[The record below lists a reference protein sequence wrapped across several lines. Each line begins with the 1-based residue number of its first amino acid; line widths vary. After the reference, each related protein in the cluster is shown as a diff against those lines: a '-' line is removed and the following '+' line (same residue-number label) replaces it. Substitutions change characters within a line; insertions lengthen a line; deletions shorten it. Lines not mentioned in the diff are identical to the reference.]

1 MFVIKYCLIKGESIY
16 VKKLFVA
23 IRQGNIQQVKDIL
36 QKKPELISCTAK
48 QPPKKDD
55 GQSPLQVAIK
65 SGNFIIAD
73 YLLDCDADVNF
84 IETESCNQWKM
95 PVIQDAIMATIMNT
109 RFLRFT
115 YKNGEKVWEIY
126 RTKEQFDMAF
136 RILKRMFDLGADINS
151 HDSYGNSCLGRA
163 ILDARQILPTIH
175 YQDPT
180 WVDERP
186 LNNELKEDLTLIFNL
201 LLEQGADVNEV
212 DRKIG
217 NKSLAEFYKK
227 ECVAQ
232 FFVK

>member
-1 MFVIKYCLIKGESIY
+1 M
-16 VKKLFVA
+16 KKLFVA
-23 IRQGNIQQVKDIL
+23 IRQGNIQQVKEIL
-36 QKKPELISCTAK
+36 HRKPELISCVAK

-55 GQSPLQVAIK
+55 GQSPLQIAIK

-73 YLLDCDADVNF
+73 YLLDCRADVNF
-84 IETESCNQWKM
+84 MEIESCNQWKM
-95 PVIQDAIMATIMNT
+95 PVIQDAIMATIMNA
-109 RFLRFT
+109 RFLRHT
-115 YKNGEKVWEIY
+115 YRNGEKGWEIC

-136 RILKRMFDLGADINS
+136 NILKRMFDLGGDITC

-186 LNNELKEDLTLIFNL
+186 LNQELKEDLTQVFDL
-201 LLEQGADVNEV
+201 LLKQGADVNEI
-212 DRKIG
+212 DKRFG
-217 NKSLAEFYKK
+217 NKSLAEYYKQ

>member
-1 MFVIKYCLIKGESIY
+1 M
-16 VKKLFVA
+16 KKLFVA
-23 IRQGNIQQVKDIL
+23 IRQGDIQQVKDLL
-36 QKKPELISCTAK
+36 QKRPELISCTAK

-65 SGNFIIAD
+65 SGNLIIAD
-73 YLLDCDADVNF
+73 YLLDCGADVNF

-95 PVIQDAIMATIMNT
+95 PVIQDAIMATIMNA
-109 RFLRFT
+109 RFLRST

-126 RTKEQFDMAF
+126 RTKEPFDMAF

-186 LNNELKEDLTLIFNL
+186 LNSELKEDLTLVFDL

-212 DRKIG
+212 DKKKG
-217 NKSLAEFYKK
+217 DKSLAEYYKQ

>member
-1 MFVIKYCLIKGESIY
+1 M
-16 VKKLFVA
+16 KKLFLA
-23 IRQGNIQQVKDIL
+23 IRQGDIQQVKELL
-36 QKKPELISCTAK
+36 QKKPELISCISK

-65 SGNFIIAD
+65 SGNFLIAD
-73 YLLDCDADVNF
+73 YLLDCGADVNF
-84 IETESCNQWKM
+84 METESCNQWKM
-95 PVIQDAIMATIMNT
+95 PVIQHAIMAAIMNA
-109 RFLRFT
+109 RFLSFT
-115 YKNGEKVWEIY
+115 YKNGEKVWELC

-136 RILKRMFDLGADINS
+136 RILKRMLDLGADINS

-186 LNNELKEDLTLIFNL
+186 LNSELKEDLTLVFNL
-201 LLEQGADVNEV
+201 LLEQGADVNDV
-212 DRKIG
+212 DKKKG
-217 NKSLAEFYKK
+217 NKSLAEYYKQ

-232 FFVK
+232 FFLK